1 MERSEAGTEGLRR
14 IIPSAQEERIAKNAA
29 RYSPGA
35 VTAIISQ
42 TSIQF
47 HRKET
52 SKMSLQSLIA
62 SGTKVWLDSIEPALV
77 KKNRASGA
85 SGATSNPIIIE
96 GIIKASTDLDEQFKE
111 LLQRGNSD
119 TEIAWALTD
128 HLVKAAQ
135 AVFLPVWEETS
146 GNNGYVSFELD
157 PLLEDKANPVP
168 TADATKKYI
177 ELGKKWAT
185 GHRNRMIKVPATEA
199 GLGALEELAAAGVT
213 LNVTL
218 IFSERQY
225 KIARDAVWKGAQ
237 RRPDKGV
244 GLKSV
249 YSIFVSR
256 VDVYTEKHV
265 PELSNEAQ
273 GLVGIVNAKRL
284 WQLNQAFWKDKG
296 LKLQQEIIFAS
307 TGTKKPTDPPDKY
320 VEALAG
326 SDIQTNPPATN
337 EAVEKLDKQYTRKV
351 DQMPAQAILDEIDK
365 KVNPKKMEDTL
376 MQEGTLK
383 FADPQKA
390 LLKQIGEKRA
400 KLK

>member
-1 MERSEAGTEGLRR
+1 
-14 IIPSAQEERIAKNAA
+14 
-29 RYSPGA
+29 
-35 VTAIISQ
+35 
-42 TSIQF
+42 
-47 HRKET
+47 
-52 SKMSLQSLIA
+52 MSLKSLID
-62 SGTKVWLDSIEPALV
+62 SGTKVWLDSIDPKLV
-77 KKNRASGA
+77 QKNRAAGA
-85 SGATSNPIIIE
+85 SGATSNPIIVE
-96 GIIKASTDLDEQFKE
+96 GIIKASTDLDGPFKD
-111 LLQRGNSD
+111 LVSQGKSD
-119 TEIAWALTD
+119 EEIAWALTD
-128 HLVKAAQ
+128 HLVKDAQ
-135 AVFLPVWEETS
+135 AVFLPVWEQTK

-157 PLLEDKANPVP
+157 PLLEDKQNPTP
-168 TADATKKYI
+168 TDQATKKYI

-185 GHRNRMIKVPATEA
+185 GHKNRMIKVPATAA

-237 RRPDKGV
+237 RRPDKGL

-256 VDVYTEKHV
+256 VDVYTEKNV
-265 PELSNEAQ
+265 PELSADAQ

-284 WQLNQAFWKDKG
+284 WKLNQEFWKDKG

-337 EAVEKLDKQYTRKV
+337 DAVDKLDKSYSRKV
-351 DQMPAQAILDEIDK
+351 DQMPPQAILDEIGK
-365 KVNPKKMEDTL
+365 KVDPAKMEDKL
-376 MQEGTLK
+376 MEEGTLK
-383 FADPQKA
+383 FADPQKT
-390 LLKQIGEKRA
+390 LLKQTAEKRQ